1 MMARQQ
7 NDDPATPSLR
17 DRASSA
23 YEGARER
30 AIEAYEAGRERA
42 STARASARKG
52 IGDSPFVA
60 LGGGLAIGALLAA
73 LLPKTKAESK
83 LLGGV
88 GGRITDGARDALGAA
103 REAGREKL
111 AELNI
116 TKDAGTSAVQSLIDG
131 IGQAA
136 KTSGQAALDAVRK
149 RD

>member
-1 MMARQQ
+1 MMARQPTKE
-7 NDDPATPSLR
+7 PATPTLR
-17 DRASSA
+17 DRAGEA
-23 YEGARER
+23 YDGARER
-30 AIEAYEAGRERA
+30 AIEAYEASRERA
-42 STARASARKG
+42 SAAKARAKKG
-52 IGDSPFVA
+52 VGDSPFAA

-73 LLPKTKAESK
+73 LLPRTKTESK

-88 GGRITDGARDALGAA
+88 GGRITGGARDAIDAA
-103 REAGREKL
+103 KEAGREKL

-136 KTSGQAALDAVRK
+136 KTSSQAALDAVRK